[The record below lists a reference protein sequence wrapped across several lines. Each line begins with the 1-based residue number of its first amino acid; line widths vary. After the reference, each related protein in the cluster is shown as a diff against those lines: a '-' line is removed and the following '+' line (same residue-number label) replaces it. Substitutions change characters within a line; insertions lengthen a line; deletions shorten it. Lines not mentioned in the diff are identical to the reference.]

1 MVVIVSRVDTLVDRL
16 LADRIEAI
24 GDSVERQK
32 LRTLGAKRR
41 LPMLAS
47 STRRSQD
54 IIACRNRCYR
64 KCDP

>member
-32 LRTLGAKRR
+32 LRALGAKRR

-47 STRRSQD
+47 PTRRSQD
-54 IIACRNRCYR
+54 IIACRNRC
-64 KCDP
+64 